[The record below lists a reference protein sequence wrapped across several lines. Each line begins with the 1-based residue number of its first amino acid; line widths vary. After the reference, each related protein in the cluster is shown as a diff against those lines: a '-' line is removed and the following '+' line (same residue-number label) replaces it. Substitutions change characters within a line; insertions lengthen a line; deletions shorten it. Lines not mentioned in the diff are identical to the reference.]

1 MPTSLHQAVRSVP
14 GERAVHREL
23 ERRPWVLK
31 DLVVSCCNLC
41 YVISHFKL
49 GDEYEA
55 DFVVLHGFSGG
66 WDIHFIELEPPSMSP
81 FNAKGNFSP
90 RLNHAAGQIRCW
102 KEFNDRRDKA
112 PYLVAQL
119 REAVIAKD
127 LLWHDGR
134 EPTDSAGCPL
144 TRPES
149 MLIMYYHII
158 IGLRQHLNL
167 DGLARKAGLVKT
179 DGFELITYDRI
190 LEIYDRQRRDPTYP
204 RV

>member
-1 MPTSLHQAVRSVP
+1 MPTPLHQAVRKGS
-14 GERAVHREL
+14 GERAVHRKL

-66 WDIHFIELEPPSMSP
+66 WDIHFIELEPPSLSP
-81 FNAKGNFSP
+81 FNAKGDLSP
-90 RLNHAAGQIRCW
+90 RLNHAAGQIRRW
-102 KEFNDRRDKA
+102 KEFYNRHDKA

-119 REAVIAKD
+119 RDAVIAKD
-127 LLWHDGR
+127 LVWHDGK
-134 EPTDSAGCPL
+134 EPMDSVGYPL

-149 MLIMYYHII
+149 MLIMHYHVIM
-158 IGLRQHLNL
+158 GLRQHL
-167 DGLARKAGLVKT
+167 GLEWLTRKAGLAKT
-179 DGFELITYDRI
+179 DGFELITYDRV
-190 LEIYDRQRRDPTYP
+190 L
-204 RV
+204 